1 MSLSPASRRRVVR
14 ALIAAIAFPA
24 LGAACQSDGAGGGGA
39 ASSLTKP
46 DRNAIATPAPD
57 SFKVAFETS
66 KGNFTVVAHRDW
78 APHGVDRFYHLV
90 QLGFFDDAR
99 FFRVLSGFM
108 AQFGMN
114 GDPRVT
120 AAWEQLPLEDDPVK
134 QKNTRGMVSFA
145 MGGPNTRTT
154 QLFINYADNTNLDG
168 MGFAP
173 IGQVVDGMAVV
184 DSLHADYGEG
194 APDGAGPSQERIA
207 TQGNAY
213 LTKDFPKLDFIKS
226 ARIVP

>member
-1 MSLSPASRRRVVR
+1 MSLLSVPPSRVFRTLLV
-14 ALIAAIAFPA
+14 AIAFPA
-24 LGAACQSDGAGGGGA
+24 LGVACQGDAPGQS
-39 ASSLTKP
+39 ASSGLTKP
-46 DRNAIATPAPD
+46 DKNAIATPAPN
-57 SFKVAFETS
+57 SFRVAFETS

-78 APHGVDRFYHLV
+78 APRGVDRFYHLV

-114 GDPRVT
+114 GNPRVT
-120 AAWEQLPLEDDPVK
+120 AAGEPLQLEDDPVK

-184 DSLHADYGEG
+184 DSLYSAYGEG
-194 APDGAGPSQERIA
+194 APDGPGPSQERIA
-207 TQGNAY
+207 AEGNAY
-213 LTKDFPKLDFIKS
+213 LTKDFPKLDFIKT